1 VAAMSKRRR
10 VALYIDIRGSYDH
23 GIARGVIRYAKERR
37 NWNLFGHGW
46 TLNEIGNP
54 ERWTGDGII
63 ARIRK
68 RDETEALMSLGVPVV
83 DVAQSFMHPQLNY
96 VANDDFET
104 GRAAGAYLRQCGFRR
119 FAFCGVADGGLW
131 SELRYQGYV
140 AGSEAENGIVAQ
152 FENPFELWERP
163 GTSAQLR
170 RWLKSLP
177 LPIGILASNDTIG
190 VKITAACQAEGLSI
204 PTDVAVLGVDNEDV
218 LCELANPTLS
228 SVPCDCERMGYEAAR
243 LLDRLMKRRR
253 EPLPPVRIPPL
264 PIVVRASTDVLAI
277 DDELVTQALRFIR
290 NSKDLT
296 INVNDVM
303 RAVPASR
310 RSLETRFRKIVGR
323 TIHDEIRR
331 VRLENACRLLVG
343 TDQPVAKI
351 ALTSGFSSHRRF
363 HVVFCEHMKMLP
375 SKYREMRRSPAGRNP
390 A

>member
-1 VAAMSKRRR
+1 MSKRRR

-63 ARIRK
+63 ARIRT
-68 RDETEALMSLGVPVV
+68 RDEADALTAIGVPVV
-83 DVAQSFMHPQLNY
+83 DVCQGFTHPQLNF

-119 FAFCGVADGGLW
+119 FAFCGVSEVMW
-131 SELRYQGYV
+131 SDLRFNGFSIGSEV
-140 AGSEAENGIVAQ
+140 EAGSIPRFDNA
-152 FENPFELWERP
+152 LLSWEQP
-163 GTSAQLR
+163 GTSARLR

-177 LPIGILASNDTIG
+177 QPIGILACNDTVG

-204 PTDVAVLGVDNEDV
+204 PTSVAVLGVDNEDV
-218 LCELANPTLS
+218 LCELADPTLS

-253 EPLPPVRIPPL
+253 HEPFPPVRVSPL

-290 NSKDLT
+290 NSADLS

-310 RSLETRFRKIVGR
+310 RSLETRFSKIVGR

-331 VRLENACRLLVG
+331 MRLENACRLLAG
-343 TDQPVAKI
+343 TDLPVSKI
-351 ALTSGFSSHRRF
+351 AMSSGFSSHRRF
-363 HVVFCEHMKMLP
+363 HVVFCEHLKILP
-375 SKYREMRRSPAGRNP
+375 SKYRELKRGLLAQ
-390 A
+390 